1 MRFDK
6 PRYFRQSMSWVHTWT
21 GLVMG
26 WLLFA
31 VYVTGA
37 LSYFRNEITL
47 WMQPELHA
55 AAAADDWLPKA
66 VGVLAEKGAQ
76 AQQWT
81 IAPPGPRRRWHGR
94 GRRAFLKFAATSCW
108 RCRSTQTLNSTA
120 RWPCCGTAAARIFR
134 PIY

>member
-1 MRFDK
+1 MGFGMRFDK

-37 LSYFRNEITL
+37 LSYFRNEITV

-55 AAAADDWLPKA
+55 AAADEEWLPKA
-66 VGVLAEKGAQ
+66 VGLSLKRWPMPSYGRSSARSTESGRHARVYRNQLKEM
-76 AQQWT
+76 
-81 IAPPGPRRRWHGR
+81 RRR
-94 GRRAFLKFAATSCW
+94 ADAAPK
-108 RCRSTQTLNSTA
+108 A
-120 RWPCCGTAAARIFR
+120 RE
-134 PIY
+134 